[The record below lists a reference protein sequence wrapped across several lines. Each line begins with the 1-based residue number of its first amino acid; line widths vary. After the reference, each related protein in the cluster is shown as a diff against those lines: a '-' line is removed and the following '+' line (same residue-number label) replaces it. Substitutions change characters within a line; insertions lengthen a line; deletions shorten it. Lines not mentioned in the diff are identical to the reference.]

1 MFRRL
6 LLSVAVITYSL
17 LLQLNDAAK
26 LHESQGSCEGRRSH
40 ETGPPPNYGAEW
52 TKFLLIMCICAYCI
66 VV

>member
-40 ETGPPPNYGAEW
+40 GTRPPPNYGAEW